1 MRIQVTSPPTSLST
15 GVGKGMVGIVFTDAH
30 DRIWPGTFF
39 VPVANVLMRMPAF
52 EECPEFSHFMEGIYL
67 PKEACAVL

>member
-1 MRIQVTSPPTSLST
+1 
-15 GVGKGMVGIVFTDAH
+15 MVGIIFTDAH
-30 DRIWPGTFF
+30 DRVWPGTFF

-52 EECPEFSHFMEGIYL
+52 DECPEFSHFMEGIYL

>member
-15 GVGKGMVGIVFTDAH
+15 DVGKRMVGIIFTDAQ

-39 VPVANVLMRMPAF
+39 VPVANVLMRMPTF

-67 PKEACAVL
+67 PKEACTVL